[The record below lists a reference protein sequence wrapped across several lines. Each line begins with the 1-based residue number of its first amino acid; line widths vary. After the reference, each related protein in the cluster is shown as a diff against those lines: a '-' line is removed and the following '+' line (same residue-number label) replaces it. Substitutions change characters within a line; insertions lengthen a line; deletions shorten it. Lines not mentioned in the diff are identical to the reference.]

1 MSTDAAADRPHSFDE
16 IETHEQWQFDFWD
29 EAKKIGG
36 WVHFGWNPQTQTIWY
51 VTIIAG
57 VQRRVTLVAV
67 PDISTKKLSRS
78 LEFRAEG
85 IWAHHVCEKPLEHWT
100 VGLEAFGVVLDSTEG
115 GLGNQWGERI
125 GVGLDLEW
133 ESAAPPVAFD
143 EGFQQKCSV
152 SGELLI
158 GSEDFQITATGSRMR
173 SWGSA
178 NKSEILDHAI
188 RMPIRLGT
196 RSGDLIIDTGLNL
209 GAGTWSGGIRM

>member
-1 MSTDAAADRPHSFDE
+1 M
-16 IETHEQWQFDFWD
+16 
-29 EAKKIGG
+29 
-36 WVHFGWNPQTQTIWY
+36 
-51 VTIIAG
+51 
-57 VQRRVTLVAV
+57 
-67 PDISTKKLSRS
+67 
-78 LEFRAEG
+78 
-85 IWAHHVCEKPLEHWT
+85 
-100 VGLEAFGVVLDSTEG
+100 VLDSTEG

-196 RSGDLIIDTGLNL
+196 RSGDLIVDTGLNL

>member
-36 WVHFGWNPQTQTIWY
+36 WVHFGWNPQTQSIWY

-67 PDISTKKLSRS
+67 PDIPVKKLSRS

-85 IWAHHVCEKPLEHWT
+85 IWGHHVCEKPLEHWT
-100 VGLEAFGVVLDSTEG
+100 VGLEAFGVVLDSAEG

-133 ESAAPPVAFD
+133 EAVAPPVAFD
-143 EGFQQKCSV
+143 EGFQQKCLV
-152 SGELLI
+152 SGEVLL

-178 NKSEILDHAI
+178 NTSEILDDAI

-196 RSGDLIIDTGLNL
+196 RSGDLILDTGLNL